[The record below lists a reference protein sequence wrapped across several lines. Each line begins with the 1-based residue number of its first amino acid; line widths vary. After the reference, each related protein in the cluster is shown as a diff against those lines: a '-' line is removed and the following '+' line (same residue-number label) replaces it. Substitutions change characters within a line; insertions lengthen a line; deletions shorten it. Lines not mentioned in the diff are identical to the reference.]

1 MNKINNEY
9 MKALLLS
16 IRTILRFR
24 TYTAINVLG
33 LALSL
38 GCVFVLVRYIHQE
51 RTVNHFVPEADRTFL
66 TAVFKEGE
74 PRGALGESGDRN
86 NDPNYRNPLDHP
98 AVEAFSRFMMFDDDF
113 VTKDDYRYTV
123 NTMVVDSLFFDLIPY
138 DCKEGSMQLKPDEAL
153 LTPQAALRIFGTEH
167 AVGKELVTSS
177 GKPVRVAGIL
187 KEPSTKSSFQFDVVL
202 SVYLIRDWSRVAYEV
217 VRLHRPE
224 DGDEIN
230 QVNRTPMKLICYG
243 QQAVYY
249 QLVPLK
255 DFYLSRQVS
264 AYADSVTQGRSDV
277 LRLLG
282 LVAGLILLVGLLNYV
297 NLYSVV
303 MLKRGRELGMK
314 KVLGASKGQIF
325 LQLYAENVCL
335 NVVVVFLAWL
345 LVEVTRRLV
354 DAWFDIPVQGD
365 LSFDLLLSAAV
376 LFLLP
381 LFTMLPPYWR
391 YAHAAPMRSLSQV
404 GVGGKATR
412 SRTVFLFLQYVI
424 AFCLTVAA
432 IYLSRHLQFL
442 LHTDVGYRTE
452 DIIQCQFW
460 KENPAAIS
468 NWEIGEQEREKMRAA
483 FALIEKRVGESPL
496 FNGMVYGEP
505 PYAGGWGLNFHTE
518 NGEEAETI
526 TFWTSREYMDF
537 FGFRILEGRGWGDE
551 DVFSQYKLIANKA
564 FLAALHIGDWRQTK
578 VIPQNRMWFTSGES
592 SDVVPYEIVGVMD
605 DFKTG
610 HLSGGNRPVVFVYT
624 ESDPRKLCFI
634 SIAPGKRKE
643 AVAFLNDL
651 YQETVGRG
659 DFEYSLI
666 TDEIARLHE
675 EDRKVTR
682 IVITFAL
689 IAIGISCLGLF
700 GLSLYD
706 IRQRYR
712 EIALRKVHGAQVSD
726 ICRLLLCKYMILLG
740 LAFVAGSAVAYIGIS
755 HYMERFPH
763 HASLAP
769 WIFLVAGLIVT
780 LIALITVIWQIYRAS
795 QVNPAEVIKR
805 E

>member
-1 MNKINNEY
+1 M
-9 MKALLLS
+9 
-16 IRTILRFR
+16 
-24 TYTAINVLG
+24 
-33 LALSL
+33 
-38 GCVFVLVRYIHQE
+38 
-51 RTVNHFVPEADRTFL
+51 
-66 TAVFKEGE
+66 
-74 PRGALGESGDRN
+74 
-86 NDPNYRNPLDHP
+86 
-98 AVEAFSRFMMFDDDF
+98 
-113 VTKDDYRYTV
+113 
-123 NTMVVDSLFFDLIPY
+123 
-138 DCKEGSMQLKPDEAL
+138 
-153 LTPQAALRIFGTEH
+153 
-167 AVGKELVTSS
+167 
-177 GKPVRVAGIL
+177 
-187 KEPSTKSSFQFDVVL
+187 
-202 SVYLIRDWSRVAYEV
+202 
-217 VRLHRPE
+217 
-224 DGDEIN
+224 
-230 QVNRTPMKLICYG
+230 
-243 QQAVYY
+243 
-249 QLVPLK
+249 
-255 DFYLSRQVS
+255 
-264 AYADSVTQGRSDV
+264 
-277 LRLLG
+277 
-282 LVAGLILLVGLLNYV
+282 
-297 NLYSVV
+297 
-303 MLKRGRELGMK
+303 
-314 KVLGASKGQIF
+314 
-325 LQLYAENVCL
+325 
-335 NVVVVFLAWL
+335 
-345 LVEVTRRLV
+345 V

-365 LSFDLLLSAAV
+365 LRFDLLLSAVV

-452 DIIQCQFW
+452 DIVQCPFW
-460 KENPAAIS
+460 KENPAAS
-468 NWEIGEQEREKMRAA
+468 NNWEIRQQEMKKKNAA
-483 FALIEKRVGESPL
+483 FALLEKRIGESPL
-496 FNGMVYGEP
+496 FTGMTYGIP
-505 PYAGGWGLNFHTE
+505 PYDLQPDTRFRTDDGQE
-518 NGEEAETI
+518 VEACHL
-526 TFWTSREYMDF
+526 WASREYMDF
-537 FGFRILEGRGWGDE
+537 FGFRLLEGRGWNEDE
-551 DVFSQYKLIANKA
+551 DEYACKLIANRA
-564 FLAALHIGDWRQTK
+564 FLQALHIRDWRTEK
-578 VIPQNRMWFTSGES
+578 VTPNQRFWYRSGDDWNKVPS
-592 SDVVPYEIVGVMD
+592 YDIIGVVD
-605 DFKTG
+605 DFRTG
-610 HLSGGNRPVVFVYT
+610 HLSGGNQPVVFIYQNGWRDFT
-624 ESDPRKLCFI
+624 FL
-634 SIAPGKRKE
+634 SIVPGKRKE

-651 YQETVGRG
+651 YQEAVGRG

>member
-1 MNKINNEY
+1 

-24 TYTAINVLG
+24 AYTAINVLG

-74 PRGALGESGDRN
+74 PRGSLGESGDRN

-123 NTMVVDSLFFDLIPY
+123 NTMVVDSLFFDLMPY
-138 DCKEGSMQLKPDEAL
+138 GCKEGSLQLKPDEAL

-187 KEPSTKSSFQFDVVL
+187 KEPSTKSSFQFDIVL

-314 KVLGASKGQIF
+314 KVLGAGKGQIF

-345 LVEVTRRLV
+345 LVEVTRRFV

-381 LFTMLPPYWR
+381 LFTILPPYWR

-518 NGEEAETI
+518 NGEKAETI

-551 DVFSQYKLIANKA
+551 DVFSQYKLIANKT

-634 SIAPGKRKE
+634 SIVPGKRKE
-643 AVAFLNDL
+643 AITFLNDL
-651 YQETVGRG
+651 YQEAVGRG

-755 HYMERFPH
+755 HYMERFPY

>member
-1 MNKINNEY
+1 

-51 RTVNHFVPEADRTFL
+51 CTVNHFVPEADRTFL
-66 TAVFKEGE
+66 TAVFGE
-74 PRGALGESGDRN
+74 EDSRVALRSSEDRN
-86 NDPNYRNPLDHP
+86 HDPNYRNPLDFP
-98 AVEAFSRFMMFDDDF
+98 AVEMFSRFILFDEDF
-113 VTKDDYRYTV
+113 VMKDNYRHAV
-123 NTMVVDSLFFDLIPY
+123 RTMVADSLFFELIPY
-138 DCKEGSMQLKPDEAL
+138 PCQEGTLQLKPDEVL
-153 LTPQAALRIFGTEH
+153 LTQQAARRIFGTEH

-187 KEPSTKSSFQFDVVL
+187 GEPSTKSSFQFDVVL
-202 SVYLIRDWSRVAYEV
+202 SMYLLKDWMRTAYEV

-224 DGDEIN
+224 AVEEIN
-230 QVNRTPMKLICYG
+230 RVNRKPMKLMSYN

-249 QLVPLK
+249 QLIPLK
-255 DFYLSRQVS
+255 DFYLNKQAFSK
-264 AYADSVTQGRSDV
+264 SVLQGRPDV

-282 LVAGLILLVGLLNYV
+282 LVAGLILLVGLLNYM

-314 KVLGASKGQIF
+314 KVLGAGKGQIF

-335 NVVVVFLAWL
+335 NAAVVFLAWL

-365 LSFDLLLSAAV
+365 LRFDLLLSAAV

-432 IYLSRHLQFL
+432 IYLSRHLQYL

-452 DIIQCQFW
+452 DIIQCRLW
-460 KENPAAIS
+460 KENPAS
-468 NWEIGEQEREKMRAA
+468 YSDYDLRQQEFEKMQAA
-483 FALIEKRVGESPL
+483 LALIEKRVGESPL

-505 PYAGGWGLNFHTE
+505 PYAGGWGMNFHTE
-518 NGEEAETI
+518 NGEATEAI

-564 FLAALHIGDWRQTK
+564 FLAALHISDWRQTK

-592 SDVVPYEIVGVMD
+592 SDVIPYEIVGVMD

-610 HLSGGNRPVVFVYT
+610 HLSGGNRPVVFVYSG
-624 ESDPRKLCFI
+624 SDPRNLCFI
-634 SIAPGKRKE
+634 SITPGKRKE
-643 AVAFLNDL
+643 AISFLSDL
-651 YQETVGRG
+651 YQEAVGRG
-659 DFEYSLI
+659 DFEYSFI

-689 IAIGISCLGLF
+689 IAIVIACLGLF

-712 EIALRKVHGAQVSD
+712 EIALRKVHGAQVAD
-726 ICRLLLCKYMILLG
+726 ICRLLLRKYFVLLG
-740 LAFVAGSAVAYIGIS
+740 AAFVTGAVIAYVGI
-755 HYMERFPH
+755 HRYMEDFPH
-763 HASLAP
+763 HAPLSL
-769 WIFLVAGLIVT
+769 WIFLVAGVIVAA
-780 LIALITVIWQIYRAS
+780 IALLTVLWQIRRAS
-795 QVNPAEVIKR
+795 QVNPAEVMKR

>member
-1 MNKINNEY
+1 M
-9 MKALLLS
+9 
-16 IRTILRFR
+16 
-24 TYTAINVLG
+24 
-33 LALSL
+33 
-38 GCVFVLVRYIHQE
+38 
-51 RTVNHFVPEADRTFL
+51 
-66 TAVFKEGE
+66 
-74 PRGALGESGDRN
+74 
-86 NDPNYRNPLDHP
+86 
-98 AVEAFSRFMMFDDDF
+98 
-113 VTKDDYRYTV
+113 
-123 NTMVVDSLFFDLIPY
+123 FFDLIPY

-167 AVGKELVTSS
+167 AVGKGLVTSS

-277 LRLLG
+277 LWLLG
-282 LVAGLILLVGLLNYV
+282 LVAGLILLVGLLNYM

-314 KVLGASKGQIF
+314 KVLGAGKGQIF

-460 KENPAAIS
+460 KENPAAT
-468 NWEIGEQEREKMRAA
+468 NDWEIRQQETKKKEAA
-483 FALIEKRVGESPL
+483 FALLEKRIGESPL
-496 FNGMVYGEP
+496 FTGMTYGVP
-505 PYAGGWGLNFHTE
+505 PYDLQPDTRFRTDDGQEVESCHLWA
-518 NGEEAETI
+518 
-526 TFWTSREYMDF
+526 SREYMDF
-537 FGFRILEGRGWGDE
+537 FGFRLLEGRGWNEDE
-551 DVFSQYKLIANKA
+551 NEYACKLIANRA
-564 FLAALHIGDWRQTK
+564 FLQALHIRDWRTEK
-578 VIPQNRMWFTSGES
+578 VTPNQRFWYRSGDDWNKVPS
-592 SDVVPYEIVGVMD
+592 YDIIGVVD
-605 DFKTG
+605 DFRTG
-610 HLSGGNRPVVFVYT
+610 HLSGGNQPVVFIYQNGWRDFT
-624 ESDPRKLCFI
+624 FL
-634 SIAPGKRKE
+634 SIVHGKRKE

-651 YQETVGRG
+651 YQEAVSRG

-726 ICRLLLCKYMILLG
+726 ICRLLLRKYMILLG

-763 HASLAP
+763 HALLAP
-769 WIFLVAGLIVT
+769 WIFLVAGLIVA
-780 LIALITVIWQIYRAS
+780 LIALATVIWQLYRAS

>member
-1 MNKINNEY
+1 

-74 PRGALGESGDRN
+74 PRGSLGESGDRN

-113 VTKDDYRYTV
+113 VTKDDYRYAV
-123 NTMVVDSLFFDLIPY
+123 NTMVVDSLFFDLISY
-138 DCKEGSMQLKPDEAL
+138 GCKEGSLQLKPDEAL

-187 KEPSTKSSFQFDVVL
+187 REPSTKSSFQFDVVL
-202 SVYLIRDWSRVAYEV
+202 SVYLMKDWSRVAYEV

-230 QVNRTPMKLICYG
+230 RANRTPMKLICYG
-243 QQAVYY
+243 VRAVYY

-255 DFYLSRQVS
+255 DFYLNRQVS
-264 AYADSVTQGRSDV
+264 AFADSVTQGRSDV

-282 LVAGLILLVGLLNYV
+282 LVAGLILLVGLLNYM

-314 KVLGASKGQIF
+314 KVLGAGKGQIF

-335 NVVVVFLAWL
+335 NAAVVFLAWL

-365 LSFDLLLSAAV
+365 LRFDLLLSAVV

-452 DIIQCQFW
+452 DIIQCPFW
-460 KENPAAIS
+460 KENPAAS
-468 NWEIGEQEREKMRAA
+468 NNWEIRQQEMKKKNAA
-483 FALIEKRVGESPL
+483 FALLEKRIGESPL
-496 FNGMVYGEP
+496 FTGMTYGIP
-505 PYAGGWGLNFHTE
+505 PYDLQPDTRFRTDDGQE
-518 NGEEAETI
+518 VEACHL
-526 TFWTSREYMDF
+526 WASREYMDF
-537 FGFRILEGRGWGDE
+537 FGFRLLEGRRWNEDE
-551 DVFSQYKLIANKA
+551 DEYACKLIANRA
-564 FLAALHIGDWRQTK
+564 FLQALHIQDWRTEK
-578 VIPQNRMWFTSGES
+578 VTPNQRFWYRSGENWNEIPS
-592 SDVVPYEIVGVMD
+592 YDIIGVVE
-605 DFKTG
+605 DFRTG
-610 HLSGGNRPVVFVYT
+610 HLSGGNQPVVFIYQNGWRDFT
-624 ESDPRKLCFI
+624 FL

-643 AVAFLNDL
+643 AIAFLNDL
-651 YQETVGRG
+651 YQEAVGRG

>member
-1 MNKINNEY
+1 MNQL

-51 RTVNHFVPEADRTFL
+51 YTVNHFVPEADRTFL

-74 PRGALGESGDRN
+74 PRGSLGESGDRN

-113 VTKDDYRYTV
+113 VTKDDYRYAV
-123 NTMVVDSLFFDLIPY
+123 NTVVVDSLFFDLIPY
-138 DCKEGSMQLKPDEAL
+138 GCKEGSLQLKPDEAL

-202 SVYLIRDWSRVAYEV
+202 SVYLMRDWSRVAYEV

-224 DGDEIN
+224 DGNEIN
-230 QVNRTPMKLICYG
+230 QANRTPMKLVYYG
-243 QQAVYY
+243 NLAVYY

-264 AYADSVTQGRSDV
+264 AYVDSVTQGRPDV

-282 LVAGLILLVGLLNYV
+282 LVVGLILLVGLLNYM

-314 KVLGASKGQIF
+314 KVLGAGKGQIF

-335 NVVVVFLAWL
+335 NAAVVFLAWL

-365 LSFDLLLSAAV
+365 LRFDLLLSAAV

-381 LFTMLPPYWR
+381 LFTMLPPYCR
-391 YAHAAPMRSLSQV
+391 YAYAAPMRSLSQV

-432 IYLSRHLQFL
+432 IYLSRHLQYL

-452 DIIQCQFW
+452 DIIQCRLW
-460 KENPAAIS
+460 KENPAS
-468 NWEIGEQEREKMRAA
+468 YSDNNLRQQEFEKMQAA
-483 FALIEKRVGESPL
+483 LALIEKRVGESPL

-518 NGEEAETI
+518 NGEATEAI

-564 FLAALHIGDWRQTK
+564 FLAALHISDWRQTK

-592 SDVVPYEIVGVMD
+592 SDVIPYEIVGVMD

-610 HLSGGNRPVVFVYT
+610 HLSGGNRPVVFVYSG
-624 ESDPRKLCFI
+624 SDPRNLCFI
-634 SIAPGKRKE
+634 SITPGKRKE
-643 AVAFLNDL
+643 AIAFLSDL
-651 YQETVGRG
+651 YQEAVGRG
-659 DFEYSLI
+659 DFEYSFI

-689 IAIGISCLGLF
+689 IAIVIACLGLF

-712 EIALRKVHGAQVSD
+712 EIALRKVHGAQVAD
-726 ICRLLLCKYMILLG
+726 ICRLLLRKYFVLLG
-740 LAFVAGSAVAYIGIS
+740 AAFVTGAVIAYVGI
-755 HYMERFPH
+755 HRYMEDFPH
-763 HASLAP
+763 HAPLSL
-769 WIFLVAGLIVT
+769 WIFLVAGVIVAI
-780 LIALITVIWQIYRAS
+780 IALLTVLWQIRRAS
-795 QVNPAEVIKR
+795 QVNPAEVMKR

>member
-1 MNKINNEY
+1 

-74 PRGALGESGDRN
+74 PRGSLGESGDRN

-113 VTKDDYRYTV
+113 VTKDDYRYAV
-123 NTMVVDSLFFDLIPY
+123 NTMVVDSLFFDLISY
-138 DCKEGSMQLKPDEAL
+138 GCKEGSLQLKPDEAL

-177 GKPVRVAGIL
+177 GKPVRVAGVL
-187 KEPSTKSSFQFDVVL
+187 KEPSTKSSFQFDFVL
-202 SVYLIRDWSRVAYEV
+202 SVYLMKDWSRVAYEV

-230 QVNRTPMKLICYG
+230 RANRTPMKLICYG
-243 QQAVYY
+243 ARAVYY

-255 DFYLSRQVS
+255 DFYLNRQVS
-264 AYADSVTQGRSDV
+264 AFADSVTQGRSDV

-282 LVAGLILLVGLLNYV
+282 LVAGLILLVGLLNYM

-314 KVLGASKGQIF
+314 KVLGAGKGQIF

-335 NVVVVFLAWL
+335 NAAVVFLAWL

-365 LSFDLLLSAAV
+365 LRFDLLLSAVV

-452 DIIQCQFW
+452 DIIQCPFW
-460 KENPAAIS
+460 KENPAAS
-468 NWEIGEQEREKMRAA
+468 NNWEIRQQEMKKKNAT
-483 FALIEKRVGESPL
+483 FASLELWEVKDKPGDEEEECYLCPAGKTHRGVTL
-496 FNGMVYGEP
+496 VYGNDLWHP
-505 PYAGGWGLNFHTE
+505 ALRSATGYPLPHGRRTG
-518 NGEEAETI
+518 
-526 TFWTSREYMDF
+526 
-537 FGFRILEGRGWGDE
+537 GRG
-551 DVFSQYKLIANKA
+551 L
-564 FLAALHIGDWRQTK
+564 
-578 VIPQNRMWFTSGES
+578 P
-592 SDVVPYEIVGVMD
+592 P
-605 DFKTG
+605 
-610 HLSGGNRPVVFVYT
+610 
-624 ESDPRKLCFI
+624 
-634 SIAPGKRKE
+634 
-643 AVAFLNDL
+643 
-651 YQETVGRG
+651 
-659 DFEYSLI
+659 
-666 TDEIARLHE
+666 
-675 EDRKVTR
+675 
-682 IVITFAL
+682 
-689 IAIGISCLGLF
+689 
-700 GLSLYD
+700 
-706 IRQRYR
+706 
-712 EIALRKVHGAQVSD
+712 
-726 ICRLLLCKYMILLG
+726 LG
-740 LAFVAGSAVAYIGIS
+740 LARIHGLLRLPAAGRPE
-755 HYMERFPH
+755 MERGRGRICLQADSQPGFPPGPAH
-763 HASLAP
+763 PRLADGEGHAEPTL
-769 WIFLVAGLIVT
+769 LVPFGGKL
-780 LIALITVIWQIYRAS
+780 
-795 QVNPAEVIKR
+795 E
-805 E
+805 

>member
-1 MNKINNEY
+1 

-38 GCVFVLVRYIHQE
+38 GCVFVLVCYIHQE
-51 RTVNHFVPEADRTFL
+51 CTVNHFVPEVDRTFL
-66 TAVFKEGE
+66 TALFKEGE
-74 PRGALGESGDRN
+74 SRVSLSDSEDWNR
-86 NDPNYRNPLDHP
+86 DPNYRNPLDFP
-98 AVEAFSRFMMFDDDF
+98 AVEMFSRFILFDEDF
-113 VTKDDYRYTV
+113 VMKDSYSHAVR
-123 NTMVVDSLFFDLIPY
+123 TMVADSLFFDLIPY
-138 DCKEGSMQLKPDEAL
+138 PCQEGTLQLKPDEAL
-153 LTPQAALRIFGTEH
+153 LTPQAARRIFGTEQ
-167 AVGKELVTSS
+167 AVGRELVTSS

-187 KEPSTKSSFQFDVVL
+187 GEPSTKSSFQFDVVL
-202 SVYLIRDWSRVAYEV
+202 SMYLLRDWSWVAYEV

-224 DGDEIN
+224 DVEEMN
-230 QVNRTPMKLICYG
+230 RVNRKPMKLMSYN

-249 QLVPLK
+249 QLIPLE
-255 DFYLSRQVS
+255 DFYLNRQVS
-264 AYADSVTQGRSDV
+264 AYSKSVLQGRPDV

-282 LVAGLILLVGLLNYV
+282 LVAGLILLVGLLNYM

-314 KVLGASKGQIF
+314 KVLGAGKGQMF

-335 NVVVVFLAWL
+335 NAAVVFLAWL
-345 LVEVTRRLV
+345 LVEVTQRLV
-354 DAWFDIPVQGD
+354 DVWFGIPVQGD
-365 LSFDLLLSAAV
+365 LRFDLLLSAAV

-381 LFTMLPPYWR
+381 LFTILPPYWR

-404 GVGGKATR
+404 GVGDKATR

-452 DIIQCQFW
+452 NIIQCQFW
-460 KENPAAIS
+460 KGNPAVIN
-468 NWEIGEQEREKMRAA
+468 NWEIRKREQEKMLAA
-483 FALIEKRVGESPL
+483 LALIEKRVDESPL

-505 PYAGGWGLNFHTE
+505 PYVYGGELNFHTE
-518 NGEEAETI
+518 NGEETETI

-537 FGFRILEGRGWGDE
+537 FGFRLLEGRGWGDE

-564 FLAALHIGDWRQTK
+564 FLAALHISDWRQTK
-578 VIPQNRMWFTSGES
+578 VIPQDRMWFTSGES
-592 SDVVPYEIVGVMD
+592 NDVVPYEIVGVMD

-610 HLSGGNRPVVFVYT
+610 HLSSGNHPAVFVYN
-624 ESDPRKLCFI
+624 EPDPRGVCFI

-643 AVAFLNDL
+643 AIAFLGDL
-651 YQETVGRG
+651 YQEAMGRG
-659 DFEYSLI
+659 DFEYSFI

-689 IAIGISCLGLF
+689 IAIVIACLGLF

-712 EIALRKVHGAQVSD
+712 EIALRKVHGAQVAD
-726 ICRLLLCKYMILLG
+726 ICRLLLRKYLVLLG
-740 LAFVAGSAVAYIGIS
+740 TAFMTGAAVAYVAI
-755 HYMERFPH
+755 HRYMEDFPH
-763 HASLAP
+763 HAPLSL
-769 WIFLVAGLIVT
+769 WIFLVAGLTVAV
-780 LIALITVIWQIYRAS
+780 IALFTVLWQIRRAS
-795 QVNPAEVIKR
+795 QVNPAEVMKR